1 MAIKASGSSLAF
13 SEIVSTWGGST
24 PHSLSEY
31 YSAGDE
37 VYSGAA
43 DEAGNVI
50 PSSSTI
56 SFSDFYSTPTISTG
70 STTNVTSTSTVTVMI
85 PYGVSTF
92 TITMHGAGGQGGEG
106 DESGAGGGG
115 GGGGSGGTVVGTL
128 TISGNTPADYNSSYS
143 QQSFT
148 CVAGTGGNHA
158 SSGSHANTSTAYA
171 ASGTDSFVY
180 YNSVMTSAGG
190 GGYGGGFSGNG
201 TAYSNASQ
209 ANNSIGSNFSASTD
223 NDGTSADSYQGGSG
237 DGFSSAGTAGKALAS
252 NPLSLTSTGG
262 TAGATSSNAAATGG
276 NASGYGAGGGG
287 AASIDRTGAHHWSGG
302 TGANGYVRTVIAS

>member
-50 PSSSTI
+50 PTSSTI
-56 SFSDFYSTPTISTG
+56 KFSDFYSTPTITTG
-70 STTNVTSTSTVTVMI
+70 AGTATNFTSNGTYTV
-85 PYGVSTF
+85 PFGVGTL
-92 TITMHGAGGQGGEG
+92 TCYIHGAGGQGGEG

-128 TISGNTPADYNSSYS
+128 TITGNSPSEYNSSS
-143 QQSFT
+143 NQMT
-148 CVAGTGGNHA
+148 VTVAIGSGGNHA
-158 SSGSHANTSTAYA
+158 SSGTHASTSTAYA
-171 ASGTDSFVY
+171 ASGGDTLVSYGGQLTV
-180 YNSVMTSAGG
+180 AGG

-209 ANNSIGSNFSASTD
+209 ANNSIGNNFSASTD

-262 TAGATSSNAAATGG
+262 TAGATSSNSAATGG

-302 TGANGYVRTVIAS
+302 TGANGYVRIVVAS